1 MAGPPPNPNTTSNL
15 LSTHRALL
23 DTLSSF
29 FTVTTHHILFLRRLY
44 PPVSFLSARAYNY
57 PVRQSRHPA
66 VCRWINDAVAAIRDQ
81 LEKNTVE
88 KVSLCIYE
96 CDENRVLE
104 RWTFDLRSFPAVA
117 KRDRDVPFESSSNHD
132 NENDNHNGNDNNESN
147 EVRDLLLA
155 RKVNVSDLES
165 NFRATLSRISTSAA
179 KLTPLPEGPGAP
191 ECSFTLTIEVKDK
204 ADRPVGRL
212 EREER
217 KWIAAEPEPFD
228 IERRSTGL
236 EPSHPASSTTGEG
249 GAALASSRS
258 KKHIGSNDDKSSD
271 PDHRPGTSLSPSKSK
286 STSTSKTHPIRRL
299 EAGELRMEVW
309 VEESAAKFHYH
320 NTGDPTSTTSPSP
333 STARATATTQQ
344 RRLKMSYG
352 AGTEKFNP
360 EQQGGALADQDQDRN
375 HDQYQYDLEPADVNR
390 KPQGGSSTDYQR
402 G

>member
-1 MAGPPPNPNTTSNL
+1 MTGPPPNPNTISNL

-23 DTLSSF
+23 DTLTSF
-29 FTVTTHHILFLRRLY
+29 LTVTTHHILYLRRLY

-66 VCRWINDAVAAIRDQ
+66 VCRWINDAVAATRDQ

-117 KRDRDVPFESSSNHD
+117 KRDRDVPFESP
-132 NENDNHNGNDNNESN
+132 DNNNNNNIDDDEPANHETS
-147 EVRDLLLA
+147 VDTPLA

-165 NFRATLSRISTSAA
+165 NFRATLSRISTAAA
-179 KLTPLPEGPGAP
+179 KLSPLPEGPGAP
-191 ECSFTLTIEVKDK
+191 ECSFTLTIEVKDQ

-228 IERRSTGL
+228 DDDQGGAPGTSKNQNAKH
-236 EPSHPASSTTGEG
+236 PSGALPPPQPPSSTTTT
-249 GAALASSRS
+249 
-258 KKHIGSNDDKSSD
+258 
-271 PDHRPGTSLSPSKSK
+271 PRPNAR
-286 STSTSKTHPIRRL
+286 THAIRRL

-309 VEESAAKFHYH
+309 VEESAAKLSYA
-320 NTGDPTSTTSPSP
+320 SS
-333 STARATATTQQ
+333 STATAAATANPRPAQQ
-344 RRLKMSYG
+344 RRQQMSYG
-352 AGTEKFNP
+352 AGTAKFDP
-360 EQQGGALADQDQDRN
+360 DDAL
-375 HDQYQYDLEPADVNR
+375 YQYDDLDLEPPDVNR
-390 KPQGGSSTDYQR
+390 KPGGGSSTDYQR

>member
-1 MAGPPPNPNTTSNL
+1 MTGPPPNPHAISNL

-23 DTLSSF
+23 DTLTSF
-29 FTVTTHHILFLRRLY
+29 FTVATHHILYLRRLY

-104 RWTFDLRSFPAVA
+104 RWTFDLHSFPAVA
-117 KRDRDVPFESSSNHD
+117 KRDRDVPFESSDHNDDHEGNHEGTD
-132 NENDNHNGNDNNESN
+132 FPLS
-147 EVRDLLLA
+147 

-179 KLTPLPEGPGAP
+179 KLAPLPEGPGAP

-212 EREER
+212 EKEER

-228 IERRSTGL
+228 KSTARATTQQEN
-236 EPSHPASSTTGEG
+236 EPSKPAPRTT
-249 GAALASSRS
+249 S
-258 KKHIGSNDDKSSD
+258 SSD
-271 PDHRPGTSLSPSKSK
+271 AR
-286 STSTSKTHPIRRL
+286 THAIRRL

-309 VEESAAKFHYH
+309 VEESAAKFNYEY
-320 NTGDPTSTTSPSP
+320 GPSSPSASASSSAAANP
-333 STARATATTQQ
+333 KAAQQ

-352 AGTEKFNP
+352 AGIERFNP
-360 EQQGGALADQDQDRN
+360 DDAL
-375 HDQYQYDLEPADVNR
+375 YQYDLDLEPADVNR
-390 KPQGGSSTDYQR
+390 KPGGGSSTDYQR